1 MAGLRHGFGRNAS
14 ATASGSF
21 LCDPSQSGPCIRPR
35 IELTN
40 RRTLSARSTTSGRF
54 LAVSTAVLILGAG
67 GIFALHLLASGGR
80 EVVAMAEAPA
90 KPASASRSPVTID
103 PRNSTR
109 KVANL
114 LGTQA
119 RPAVPTVP
127 AVTRAAAEAGPTA
140 DDFAR
145 PAFLEPLPPQTLAED
160 EDGPDEDEVLGG
172 TTGSTMMAYAA
183 EPSAASA
190 VPFPLPRPA
199 QTQAAAPANGRET
212 RLVRAINM
220 REAPRRGAGTVGVL
234 AAGTKVTL
242 VSCSSWCEIVADG
255 KRGYV
260 YKSAVGR

>member
-14 ATASGSF
+14 APASDSF

-40 RRTLSARSTTSGRF
+40 RRTISARSTTSGRF

-67 GIFALHLLASGGR
+67 GVFALHLLSSGGR
-80 EVVAMAEAPA
+80 EAVAVAEAPA
-90 KPASASRSPVTID
+90 KPAAASRPPVTID
-103 PRNSTR
+103 PRDPTR

-114 LGTQA
+114 LGSPA
-119 RPAVPTVP
+119 RPAAP
-127 AVTRAAAEAGPTA
+127 AAAPAAPAAAEAGPTA

-160 EDGPDEDEVLGG
+160 ADGPDEDEVVDGAAG
-172 TTGSTMMAYAA
+172 NAVMAYAA
-183 EPSAASA
+183 EPSAAGD
-190 VPFPLPRPA
+190 VPFPTRRPA
-199 QTQAAAPANGRET
+199 QAAAPTNGRET
-212 RLVRAINM
+212 RLVKAINM
-220 REAPRRGAGTVGVL
+220 REAPRRGADTVAVL
-234 AAGTKVTL
+234 SAGTKVTL